1 MKGRK
6 WEEICKDEY
15 GNRITSQALL
25 HQFKIF
31 TDILGDV
38 YKTQLQILSRKYRIT
53 EKVVVYY
60 LVAVNCLKFFE
71 FHEAKRLNHLNPD
84 YPVPEIPVELQ
95 MVDEVD
101 FD

>member
-31 TDILGDV
+31 MDSRRS
-38 YKTQLQILSRKYRIT
+38 LQNLIVDS
-53 EKVVVYY
+53 EK
-60 LVAVNCLKFFE
+60 
-71 FHEAKRLNHLNPD
+71 
-84 YPVPEIPVELQ
+84 ELQ
-95 MVDEVD
+95 NNGESCCLLPSRCELSEVLRVPRGQAPEPAQPGLPRSRD
-101 FD
+101 TG